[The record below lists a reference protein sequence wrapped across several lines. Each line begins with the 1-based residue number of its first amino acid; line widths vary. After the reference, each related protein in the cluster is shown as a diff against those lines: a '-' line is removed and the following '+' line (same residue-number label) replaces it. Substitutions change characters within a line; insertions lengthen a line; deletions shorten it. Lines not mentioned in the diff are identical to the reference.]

1 MNKLYT
7 NLKDSLIKDNPI
19 FVSYLALCPTLGTT
33 STFNNAIGMGLS
45 VLFVLI
51 FSNLLISSVRNFVP
65 SEIRIPVF
73 ITIIASLVTLLEMI
87 LEAVTPTLYETL
99 GMFLPL
105 IVVNCIILGRA
116 ESFASKNNVK
126 KSIIDGLITGL
137 AFAITI
143 SIIGAFREFFGTGSI
158 SIFSLRLQMFTQEI
172 MPSFLTKNTG
182 AFISLGLM
190 GWVFNEIKI
199 NNMKKGKV
207 N

>member
-126 KSIIDGLITGL
+126 KSMIDGLITGL

-158 SIFSLRLQMFTQEI
+158 SIFSFKLQMFTQEI